1 MTNVVIGAGSGLG
14 AAVARQLAPRGHL
27 LIADRN
33 AEGLELTTRELGDD
47 VETAICDV
55 TDQEQV
61 DSLFARVDRLDALV
75 HTAGVSGTMAPGRR
89 ILEVNLLGTARV
101 LDAAESLLRPGS
113 VAVVFSSASGH
124 RTPEV
129 PELMAVLEDPLA
141 PDFFD
146 AIGRVG
152 VDTENAALCYSVSK
166 RGVIRLARRR
176 APEWGRR
183 GARILSI
190 SPGINDT
197 PMSRADE
204 AQHPIMADIVNE
216 CPIGRRGQPEE
227 VANVVSFLTSEGAS
241 FMTGSDVL
249 VDGGMVA
256 TMPDPTQGRLG

>member
-1 MTNVVIGAGSGLG
+1 MTNVVIGAASGLG
-14 AAVARQLAPRGHL
+14 AAVARQLAPRGPL
-27 LIADRN
+27 LMADRN
-33 AEGLELTTRELGDD
+33 VEGLEQLATELGGE
-47 VETAICDV
+47 VETTSCDV
-55 TDQEQV
+55 TDQNQV
-61 DSLFARVDRLDALV
+61 DALFSRVGELEALV

-101 LDAAESLLRPGS
+101 LDAAEAHLRPGS
-113 VAVVFSSASGH
+113 VAVCFSSASGH
-124 RTPEV
+124 RTPEI
-129 PELMAVLEDPLA
+129 PELMAALEDPLA
-141 PDFFD
+141 PGFFD
-146 AIGRVG
+146 AIGAVG

-166 RGVIRLARRR
+166 RGVIRLVRQR
-176 APEWGRR
+176 AAAWGKH

-204 AQHPIMADIVNE
+204 AQHPIMADIVKE

-227 VANVVSFLTSEGAS
+227 VANVVSFLTSDGAS

-249 VDGGMVA
+249 VDGGMIA